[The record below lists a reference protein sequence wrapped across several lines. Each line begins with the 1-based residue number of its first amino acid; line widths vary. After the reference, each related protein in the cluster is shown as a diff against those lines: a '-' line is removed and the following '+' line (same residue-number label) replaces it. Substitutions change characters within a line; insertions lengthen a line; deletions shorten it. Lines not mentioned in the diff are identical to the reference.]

1 MKTILKVL
9 LATGLTGV
17 AWAQNDDVLRAQKKL
32 QAALDETK
40 KNVIFNA
47 QTFEFVSGQLIS
59 GPPVK
64 GAPYS
69 AEAVNETIQMLAD
82 GNRIVQRTMAMQY
95 RDSEGRERREETSA
109 MGAIFITDPV
119 AAARYTLHP
128 ESRSAEKG
136 PLAAFRSVVSPSAA
150 GNVFAYSNSEPVKLR
165 GTVSQMEW
173 VNPTAWITLSAGN
186 LTWRCAT
193 ASPNTLSKLGWTRS
207 SINVGDTITVNG
219 LRADGENTCVA
230 NSVALANGT
239 TLAAMADGPGGLA
252 AVHVA
257 EPATVAIGGRAGVGR
272 GGPATETLP
281 GGFFYVNTGTILRS
295 NNEAGL
301 ASVKSE
307 EVALGNIFIEGVQA
321 QGTRTTTTIPA
332 GDIGNERPIN
342 IVDERWYSPDLQM
355 TVMTKHSDP
364 RSGETNFQLKNI
376 NRSNPPP
383 TLFEVPS
390 DYTVSAGGGRGNRI
404 VMEQRK

>member
-1 MKTILKVL
+1 
-9 LATGLTGV
+9 
-17 AWAQNDDVLRAQKKL
+17 
-32 QAALDETK
+32 
-40 KNVIFNA
+40 
-47 QTFEFVSGQLIS
+47 
-59 GPPVK
+59 
-64 GAPYS
+64 
-69 AEAVNETIQMLAD
+69 
-82 GNRIVQRTMAMQY
+82 
-95 RDSEGRERREETSA
+95 
-109 MGAIFITDPV
+109 
-119 AAARYTLHP
+119 
-128 ESRSAEKG
+128 
-136 PLAAFRSVVSPSAA
+136 
-150 GNVFAYSNSEPVKLR
+150 
-165 GTVSQMEW
+165 
-173 VNPTAWITLSAGN
+173 
-186 LTWRCAT
+186 
-193 ASPNTLSKLGWTRS
+193 
-207 SINVGDTITVNG
+207 
-219 LRADGENTCVA
+219 
-230 NSVALANGT
+230 VALANGT
-239 TLAAMADGPGGLA
+239 TLAAMAEGPGGLA

-390 DYTVSAGGGRGNRI
+390 DYTVSTGGGRGNRI

>member
-1 MKTILKVL
+1 MKTILTVL
-9 LATGLTGV
+9 LATGLAGA

-32 QAALDETK
+32 EAALQETK
-40 KNVIFNA
+40 KNVVFNY

-82 GNRIVQRTMAMQY
+82 GNRIVQRTTAMQY
-95 RDSEGRERREETSA
+95 RDAEGRERREETSA

-119 AAARYTLHP
+119 AGARFTLHP

-136 PLAAFRSVVSPSAA
+136 PLAAFRSVVSPSVA
-150 GNVFAYSNSEPVKLR
+150 GNVFAYSNSESLR
-165 GTVSQMEW
+165 LKGTVSAMEW
-173 VNPTAWITLSAGN
+173 VNPTAWITVNVGGN
-186 LTWRCAT
+186 SWKCAT
-193 ASPNTLSKLGWTRS
+193 ASPNALLKLGWTRS

-239 TLAAMADGPGGLA
+239 TLVAMAEGPAGIA
-252 AVHVA
+252 TVHVA
-257 EPATVAIGGRAGVGR
+257 EPGTIAIGGRSGGGR
-272 GGPATETLP
+272 GGPGTQEFTIAT
-281 GGFFYVNTGTILRS
+281 GGRLI
-295 NNEAGL
+295 AG
-301 ASVKSE
+301 
-307 EVALGNIFIEGVQA
+307 VAGGDAKREQLGNMFIEGVQA

-342 IVDERWYSPDLQM
+342 IIDERWYSPDLQM

-376 NRSNPPP
+376 NRSSPPP

-390 DYTVSAGGGRGNRI
+390 DYTVNAAGGGRGGRGPI
-404 VMEQRK
+404 LELRK

>member
-9 LATGLTGV
+9 LATGLTG
-17 AWAQNDDVLRAQKKL
+17 ATWAQNDDVVRAQKKL
-32 QAALDETK
+32 YSALDETK

-82 GNRIVQRTMAMQY
+82 GNRIVQRTTAMQY
-95 RDSEGRERREETSA
+95 RDAEGRERREETSA
-109 MGAIFITDPV
+109 MGAVFITDPV
-119 AAARYTLHP
+119 AGARYTLHP

-136 PLAAFRSVVSPSAA
+136 PLAAFRSVVSPSVA
-150 GNVFAYSNSEPVKLR
+150 GNVFAYSNSETLKLK
-165 GTVSQMEW
+165 GTVSAMDW
-173 VNPTAWITLSAGN
+173 VNPTAWITLNVGN
-186 LTWRCAT
+186 NNWKCAT
-193 ASPNTLSKLGWTRS
+193 AGPNALLKLGWTRN
-207 SINVGDTITVNG
+207 SIKTGDTVTVNG

-230 NSVALANGT
+230 NSVVTSDGT
-239 TLAAMADGPGGLA
+239 TLTARAEGPAGI
-252 AVHVA
+252 
-257 EPATVAIGGRAGVGR
+257 AIAGGRGT
-272 GGPATETLP
+272 ATAEALP
-281 GGFFYVNTGTILRS
+281 GGFFYVNTGTVLRA
-295 NNEAGL
+295 NNESGL
-301 ASVKSE
+301 AGVKSQE
-307 EVALGNIFIEGVQA
+307 AALGNMFIEGVQA

-332 GDIGNERPIN
+332 GDIGNERPIS

-376 NRSNPPP
+376 NRSSPPP

-390 DYTVSAGGGRGNRI
+390 DYTVNTAGGGRGGARVLI
-404 VMEQRK
+404 EPRK

>member
-9 LATGLTGV
+9 LTTGLAGA

-109 MGAIFITDPV
+109 MGVVFITDPI
-119 AAARYTLHP
+119 AGARFTLHP

-136 PLAAFRSVVSPSAA
+136 PLAALRSVVSPSVA

-173 VNPTAWITLSAGN
+173 VNPTAWITLSVGN
-186 LTWRCAT
+186 VNWRCAT
-193 ASPNTLSKLGWTRS
+193 ASPNTLLKLGWTRN

-239 TLAAMADGPGGLA
+239 TLAAMAEGPAGIA
-252 AVHVA
+252 TVHVA
-257 EPATVAIGGRAGVGR
+257 EPATIAVGGRSGGGR
-272 GGPATETLP
+272 GGPATQEFTIAT
-281 GGFFYVNTGTILRS
+281 GGRLIAGVVGGTADAKT
-295 NNEAGL
+295 EQ
-301 ASVKSE
+301 
-307 EVALGNIFIEGVQA
+307 LGNMFIEGVQA

-355 TVMTKHSDP
+355 TIMTKHSDP

>member
-1 MKTILKVL
+1 MKTTLKVL
-9 LATGLTGV
+9 LATGLT
-17 AWAQNDDVLRAQKKL
+17 AAALAQNDDALRAQKKL
-32 QAALDETK
+32 EAALDATK
-40 KNVIFNA
+40 KAVVFNS

-82 GNRIVQRTMAMQY
+82 GNRIVQRTTAMQY
-95 RDSEGRERREETSA
+95 RDTEGRERREETSA

-119 AAARYTLHP
+119 AGARFTLHP

-136 PLAAFRSVVSPSAA
+136 PMAAFRSVVTASAA
-150 GNVFAYSNSEPVKLR
+150 GNVFAYSNSETLKLK
-165 GTVSQMEW
+165 GTVSAMEW
-173 VNPTAWITLSAGN
+173 VNPTAWITLSVGGN
-186 LTWRCAT
+186 VNWKCAT
-193 ASPNTLSKLGWTRS
+193 ASPNTLLKLGWTRNS
-207 SINVGDTITVNG
+207 VKTGETVTING

-230 NSVALANGT
+230 NSVVAADGT
-239 TLAAMADGPGGLA
+239 TLTARAEGPAGIAIAGPSAGGRGTA
-252 AVHVA
+252 TA
-257 EPATVAIGGRAGVGR
+257 EP
-272 GGPATETLP
+272 LP

-301 ASVKSE
+301 AGVKSQ
-307 EVALGNIFIEGVQA
+307 EVALGNMFIEGVQA

-376 NRSNPPP
+376 NRSSPPP
-383 TLFEVPS
+383 NLFEVPS
-390 DYTVSAGGGRGNRI
+390 DYTVNTAGGGRGGRGPI
-404 VMEQRK
+404 LELRK